1 MERIFCKDDGNMG
14 EFCSTMICILAL
26 ITLMMAFLD
35 CMALVNCKTAVGQ
48 IARNYILRME
58 TVGYLNKA
66 DEDLLKKELAE
77 CGVSEV
83 SLLGTTR
90 KQVNYGS
97 EIKLHIQGKIK
108 GEYHI
113 EEIRLS
119 TAKN

>member
-1 MERIFCKDDGNMG
+1 MERILCKDDGNMG
-14 EFCSTMICILAL
+14 EIYSTLICILAL

-35 CMALVNCKTAVGQ
+35 CMSLVNCKTAVGQ

-66 DEDLLKKELAE
+66 DEELLKKELAE
-77 CGVSEV
+77 SGVSEV
-83 SLLGTTR
+83 NLSGTTT

-97 EIKLHIQGKIK
+97 EITLHIWGKIK
-108 GEYHI
+108 GEYCI